1 MTIKRKPYRPQ
12 GVMKNTSGGGHSAA
26 RYTGTHGVRERGAQY
41 VYVRGEGW
49 LLWADI
55 ARDVEQGFRDFL
67 NRRAL
72 AGHYLPS
79 FESRQAAEA
88 AEHAAKVKAKS
99 PTK

>member
-1 MTIKRKPYRPQ
+1 MTTKRKPYRPQ

-26 RYTGTHGVRERGAQY
+26 RYTGTHGVAERSGQY
-41 VYVRGEGW
+41 VYIRGEGW
-49 LLWADI
+49 LRWADI

-88 AEHAAKVKAKS
+88 AEHAAKNKS
-99 PTK
+99 TTR